1 MTLSNFSRAVSRG
14 RWQATAAAWL
24 LAGLAASA
32 SAAVPQAAVQPA
44 APGVH
49 FADRNFEI
57 AQRGYVDQEF
67 WISGLARTY
76 KATGL
81 LRSDG
86 KWGAAVATSNTPY
99 QTTMLVRRPTDPSK
113 FNGIVIVEWLNVSS
127 GYIIDVDW
135 GMSKE
140 QFLREGYAYV
150 GITNQKVG
158 LDGSKKAN
166 PARYAQGQLPND
178 DLSYDILSQTAKAVR
193 DQPGLVL
200 GGLQPSKVI
209 ATGHSQSAIRLVTY
223 VNAIQPLERAF
234 DGFVIHGRG
243 NSGAKIGSGDRYG
256 VPSSTVVRNDLQ
268 SPVFQI
274 QSEMDVDSQSDT
286 SKAVDTNK
294 IRYWE
299 VAGASHSDQYLLDAI
314 YAVSSR
320 DTGGQPASCDKP
332 ASTLPFYRAQNAV
345 YSHLVKWINQGTL
358 PPTAPRIKR
367 SLFGRIQRDAN
378 GNALGG
384 LRLPEIDVQIAKYGI
399 SNSTTGST
407 EFLDL
412 FACITSGSTEPF
424 STSKLTG
431 LYPTRTVYFDK
442 YKAAADAAL
451 AAGYLLKADYDVAI
465 EKARNAAIPK

>member
-1 MTLSNFSRAVSRG
+1 MKHIDLG
-14 RWQATAAAWL
+14 KLAAAVL
-24 LAGLAASA
+24 LAASA
-32 SAAVPQAAVQPA
+32 FSAAAAIPQAAVTPA

-49 FADRNFEI
+49 FADRNFQI

-76 KATGL
+76 KATGT

-86 KWGAAVATSNTPY
+86 KWGATVATSNTPY
-99 QTTMLVRRPTDPSK
+99 QTTMIVRRPTDPSK

-127 GYIIDVDW
+127 GYLIDVDW
-135 GMSKE
+135 AMSRE

-150 GITNQKVG
+150 GIANQKTG
-158 LDGSKKAN
+158 LEGSKKAN
-166 PARYAQGQLPND
+166 PTRYAQGQLPND
-178 DLSYDILSQTAKAVR
+178 DISYDILSQTAKAVR
-193 DQPGLVL
+193 DQSGLIL
-200 GGLQPSKVI
+200 GGLQPSKVF

-234 DGFVIHGRG
+234 DGYVIHGRG
-243 NSGAKIGSGDRYG
+243 NTGFKIASGDRYD
-256 VPSSTVVRNDLQ
+256 VPSSAAIRADSTV
-268 SPVFQI
+268 PVFQI

-286 SKAVDTNK
+286 SKAVDSAK

-299 VAGASHSDQYLLDAI
+299 VAGASHADKYLLDEV
-314 YAVSSR
+314 YAVSMR
-320 DTGGQPASCDKP
+320 DTGQQPAACSKP
-332 ASTLPFYRAQNAV
+332 ASTMPFYRAQNAV
-345 YSHLVKWINQGTL
+345 YSHLVKWVNQGVL

-367 SLFGRIQRDAN
+367 SALLGRIQRDTH

-384 LRLPEIDVQIAKYGI
+384 LRLPEIDVPVAKYGI
-399 SNSTTGST
+399 SNSTTGSLD
-407 EFLDL
+407 FLDL
-412 FACITSGSTEPF
+412 FACITSGSTEAF
-424 STSKLTG
+424 SASKLQS

-465 EKARNAAIPK
+465 EQARNAPIPR